1 MKNISKIIWGIVL
14 IAAAAIFALNTLGV
28 TNIDVL
34 FPGWWTLF
42 IIIPSL
48 AGVFTDRD
56 KTGSIIGL
64 LIGVCLLLWKLD
76 LLDVSYLWEII
87 VVVILLVIGIKLIFG
102 GLRRKKTDDSATV
115 KVHISSDAPAGTA
128 IFGGKEMNFDG
139 QVFEGGEFTAIFG
152 GVDCDLRRAIIEKD
166 CKIRATA
173 IFGGID
179 IQVPKG
185 INVKVSS
192 TNIFGGTEN
201 LCDGDPS
208 CPITIYVEA
217 VSIFGGVD
225 IK

>member
-1 MKNISKIIWGIVL
+1 MKNLSKIIWGIVL

-64 LIGVCLLLWKLD
+64 LIGVCLLLWKLG
-76 LLDVSYLWEII
+76 LFDVSYLWEII
-87 VVVILLVIGIKLIFG
+87 VVTILVIIGIRLIVG
-102 GLRRKKTDDSATV
+102 GFRRRKDDDSDTV
-115 KVHISSDAPAGTA
+115 RVHISSDAPAGTA
-128 IFGGKEMNFDG
+128 IFGGREMNFDG

-152 GVDCDLRRAIIEKD
+152 GVECDLRRAIIEKS
-166 CKIRATA
+166 CEIKATA
-173 IFGGID
+173 IFGGVD
-179 IQVPKG
+179 IQVPRG
-185 INVKVSS
+185 VNVKVRS
-192 TNIFGGTEN
+192 TNIFGGTDDR
-201 LCDGDPS
+201 CDSDPAS
-208 CPITIYVEA
+208 AVTIYVEA